1 MNHLSSRFPVRTRIL
16 LSLAVLAAVLTPAL
30 WAQAVGGATP
40 DHRFG
45 RPHRWQWPP
54 SPAYHVLNY
63 KLRLRFHPRRGEVM
77 GAETITLVPFHN
89 HFRGFYLNSV
99 GLAID
104 RVTLT
109 AAGAARRAPTAD
121 APAIAEPLRKLASPR
136 RLDFSL
142 APRRLQIRLPRA
154 YPAGSRLRL
163 RIIYHGFPKTGLTFI
178 NPSRYYPH
186 RPAEIWSQGESI
198 FNRDWFPCWDY
209 PNDKATSETI
219 TTVPAGQV
227 VVSNGHLASVKK
239 HAGEVTYD
247 WVESVPHSS
256 YLISIAVGPWA
267 QFTQYLP
274 EPDGKSLPV
283 ETFVPRYVSRARAM
297 RSFGL
302 TPDMIAWYQRETGVR
317 YPYGKYAQT
326 AVHNFTEGG
335 MENISATTQTEWTL
349 HSRRAGLD
357 TSSQSLVAHELA
369 HQWFGDLVT
378 TRDWANIWL
387 NEGFATF
394 MDATYTQHHNGE
406 DAYRWVIYQDQQQ
419 AQSEDLHQ
427 YLRPIVDYH
436 YRYPEQVFDAAT
448 YLKGAS
454 VLDMLRNVL
463 GDRLFWLSL
472 HRYLE
477 THRAGVAGVHDL
489 MAAIRQ
495 ASGENLDWFF
505 HEWLYRGGM
514 PHYAVQARWDAARK
528 QEVVTVS
535 QTQTR
540 DSVQPLFR
548 MPVELAFYG
557 AGRQADQQRVTV
569 RAVRRQSFAIPL
581 AFQPQIVD
589 FDPNDIIYKQLTF
602 EKTPAELILQAI
614 RDPAMMS
621 RYWAVRQLA
630 KMPPTPQITA
640 GLATVLA
647 HDNYWAV
654 RAAAAR
660 GLKKSLANS
669 PTRAVAQGALL
680 RALASSPAQ
689 PRSTVRAAAAAA
701 LAPVAGQSEIFA
713 ALRRAFQHDPSY
725 AVEGAAAAAMAAG
738 DSSRAYPLIARALT
752 QAHAVHQVRGLEIA
766 LGRCHNPQAAATLFK
781 LTQPGTQMLERLIA
795 LYLLPSQA
803 AMLGNQKAQIAQTIQ
818 SALHAHFPFLKEV
831 GMQVAAG
838 LHDTAVIPQLRSYA
852 RNLPTPNQR
861 HAARAALRKLI
872 GPSAGEKAHALR
884 RIQRLQQHIERLRR
898 HLQAWKKIA

>member
-1 MNHLSSRFPVRTRIL
+1 MNHFPSRFLTRSRIL
-16 LSLAVLAAVLTPAL
+16 LCLALLAAALAPVLS
-30 WAQAVGGATP
+30 AQAVGGATP

-63 KLRLRFHPRRGEVM
+63 KLRLRFHPRRGEVL
-77 GAETITLVPFHN
+77 GQETITLVPFHN
-89 HFRGFYLNSV
+89 HFQSFYLNSV
-99 GLAID
+99 GLTID
-104 RVTLT
+104 RVSLT
-109 AAGAARRAPTAD
+109 AEGEASRAPSAD
-121 APAIAEPLRKLASPR
+121 APAITQPLRKLPSSQTLKFR
-136 RLDFSL
+136 L
-142 APRRLQIRLPRA
+142 APRRLNIELPRA
-154 YPAGSRLRL
+154 YLAGSRLRL
-163 RIIYHGFPKTGLTFI
+163 RIVYHGFPQAGLTFI

-186 RPAEIWSQGESI
+186 RPAEVWSQGESI

-219 TTVPAGQV
+219 TTVPSGQV
-227 VVSNGHLASVKK
+227 VVSNGHLAGIQK

-267 QFTQYLP
+267 RFTQYLQ
-274 EPDGKSLPV
+274 EPQGKALPV

-302 TPDMIAWYQRETGVR
+302 TPDMIAWYQQETGVR

-349 HSRRAGLD
+349 HSRRSGLD

-378 TRDWANIWL
+378 TRDWASIWL
-387 NEGFATF
+387 NEGFASF

-406 DAYRWVIYQDQQQ
+406 NAYRWAIYQDQIQ

-463 GDRLFWLSL
+463 GNRLFWLSL
-472 HRYLE
+472 HHYLVS
-477 THRAGVAGVHDL
+477 HRAGVAGVHDL

-505 HEWLYRGGM
+505 HEWLFRGGL
-514 PHYAVQARWDAARK
+514 PHYAVQARWSAAQK
-528 QEVVTVS
+528 QEIVTVT

-557 AGRQADQQRVTV
+557 PGPQTTRRRVMMA
-569 RAVRRQSFAIPL
+569 AVRRQSFAITL
-581 AFQPQIVD
+581 AFKPRIVD
-589 FDPNDIIYKQLTF
+589 FDPNDIIDKQLTF
-602 EKTPAELILQAI
+602 IKTPGELILQAVL
-614 RDPAMMS
+614 DPNMMS
-621 RYWAVRQLA
+621 RHWAVRQMA
-630 KMPPTPQITA
+630 KMPPTPQITT
-640 GLATVLA
+640 GLAAVLA

-654 RAAAAR
+654 RAAAAHA
-660 GLKKSLANS
+660 LKKSLADS
-669 PTRAVAQGALL
+669 QTRTMARTALL
-680 RALASSPAQ
+680 QALASSQAQ
-689 PRSTVRAAAAAA
+689 PRSEVRTAAAAA
-701 LAPVAGQSEIFA
+701 LASVASRPQVFA
-713 ALRRAFQHDPSY
+713 ALRQAFQQDPSY
-725 AVEGAAAAAMAAG
+725 AVEGAAAVSLAAG
-738 DSSRAYPLIARALT
+738 NSSLAYPLIARALK
-752 QAHAVHQVRGLEIA
+752 QAHAVHRIRGLEIA
-766 LGRCHNPQAAATLFK
+766 LSRCHNLQAAATLLK
-781 LTQPGTQMLERLIA
+781 LTQPGTQMQERLIA

-803 AMLGNQKAQIAQTIQ
+803 LMLSNQKAQIAQTIQ
-818 SALHAHFPFLKEV
+818 AALHAHFPFLKEV
-831 GMQVAAG
+831 GMRVAAG
-838 LHDTAVIPQLRSYA
+838 LHDTSVIPQLRDDA

-861 HAARAALRKLI
+861 HSARSALRKLV
-872 GPSAGEKAHALR
+872 GSSAGEKAHAAR

-898 HLQAWKKIA
+898 QRQAWKKIA

>member
-1 MNHLSSRFPVRTRIL
+1 MNHISFCFPVRTRRFL
-16 LSLAVLAAVLTPAL
+16 CLAALSAVLCPAL

-63 KLRLRFHPRRGEVM
+63 KQRLRFQPRRGKVL
-77 GAETITLVPFHN
+77 GRETITLVPFHN
-89 HFRGFYLNSV
+89 HFQSFYLNSV

-104 RVTLT
+104 GVSLT
-109 AAGAARRAPTAD
+109 AVGEASRAPSAD
-121 APAIAEPLRKLASPR
+121 APAITEPLRQLPSPQT
-136 RLDFSL
+136 LDFSL
-142 APRRLQIRLPRA
+142 APRRLNIRLPRA
-154 YPAGSRLRL
+154 YLAGSRLRL
-163 RIIYHGFPKTGLTFI
+163 QIIYHGFPKAGLTFI

-198 FNRDWFPCWDY
+198 FNRNWFPCWDY

-219 TTVPAGQV
+219 TTVPAGQI

-239 HAGEVTYD
+239 HAGEATYD

-267 QFTQYLP
+267 EFTQYLP
-274 EPDGKSLPV
+274 EPDCKPLPV

-302 TPDMIAWYQRETGVR
+302 TPDMIAWYQQETGIR

-378 TRDWANIWL
+378 TRDWASIWL
-387 NEGFATF
+387 NEGFASF

-406 DAYRWVIYQDQQQ
+406 NAYRWAIYQDQKQ

-427 YLRPIVDYH
+427 YLRPIVDDH

-472 HRYLE
+472 HHYLVI
-477 THRAGVAGVHDL
+477 HRTGVVGIHDL

-514 PHYAVQARWDAARK
+514 PHYVVQARWDAAHK
-528 QEVVTVS
+528 QEIVNVM

-557 AGRQADQQRVTV
+557 TERQAMQRRVMLA
-569 RAVRRQSFAIPL
+569 AVRRQSFAIPL
-581 AFQPQIVD
+581 AFKPRIVD
-589 FDPNDIIYKQLTF
+589 FDPDDIIDKQLTF
-602 EKTPAELILQAI
+602 AKTPAELIRQAVL
-614 RDPAMMS
+614 DPAMMS

-630 KMPPTPQITA
+630 RWPPTPQITA
-640 GLATVLA
+640 ALATELA
-647 HDNYWAV
+647 HDNYWTV
-654 RAAAAR
+654 RAAAVQ

-669 PTRAVAQGALL
+669 QTQAAAQAALL
-680 RALASSPAQ
+680 QALASAHAQ
-689 PRSTVRAAAAAA
+689 PRSAVRAAAAAA
-701 LAPVAGQSEIFA
+701 LAAVASRPDVFA
-713 ALRRAFQHDPSY
+713 ALRQAFQQDPSY
-725 AVEGAAAAAMAAG
+725 AVEGAAAVSLAAG
-738 DSSRAYPLIARALT
+738 NSSQAYPLIARALAM
-752 QAHAVHQVRGLEIA
+752 AHAVHQIRGLEIA
-766 LGRCHNPQAAATLFK
+766 LGRCHNPQAAATLLK

-803 AMLGNQKAQIAQTIQ
+803 PLLSRQKAQIAQTIQ
-818 SALHAHFPFLKEV
+818 AALDAHFPILKEV

-838 LHDTAVIPQLRSYA
+838 LHDTSVIPQLQDDA

-861 HAARAALRKLI
+861 HAARSALRRLI
-872 GPSAGEKAHALR
+872 GPSAGEKAHAAR

-898 HLQAWKKIA
+898 QQQAWKKIA